1 MYIYKNNIKYILYIV
16 EIYYIIIYYKKSD
29 YVIFYYT
36 YIYIYLDCVR
46 IIYTCIYILYTYH
59 IIYQYQPKFCLLLVL
74 KQHLQVMAPDAV
86 GVQLKGKTHLLAEL
100 PSLVFTGKI
109 HGF

>member
-1 MYIYKNNIKYILYIV
+1 MLYFTIHIYIFRLCTYYIYVY
-16 EIYYIIIYYKKSD
+16 
-29 YVIFYYT
+29 
-36 YIYIYLDCVR
+36 
-46 IIYTCIYILYTYH
+46 IYILYTYH